1 MNLNKAA
8 AVLLKTPGNIEIQ
21 ELSLDPLKEGDV
33 LVENLYSGV
42 STGTERL
49 LFEGRMPEFPG
60 MGYPLVP
67 GYECFGRVVEKSKS
81 SKINIG
87 EMVFVPG
94 ATCYGEIKGLFG
106 GASSHLVVNE
116 KRIVKM
122 TRGEN
127 QENILLALAATAQH
141 VINTGNKLPNLII
154 GHGTLGRLLARIIVL
169 NGGSPIVVEKSAD
182 RRKGQFGYKVLSPA
196 EITGKKFDCVVDVSG
211 DAKQLD
217 FFISLLKKQGELVL
231 AGFYQDSI
239 SFDFVPTFLRE
250 IRLRVSAQWEQ
261 KDLDE
266 VSTAVN
272 SGKLDLS
279 GLITHSIS
287 AKKANFAYETAFN
300 NPSCLKMVIDWKEFH

>member
-21 ELSLDPLKEGDV
+21 ELFLDPLKEGDV

-196 EITGKKFDCVVDVSG
+196 EIIGKKFDCVVDVSG

-250 IRLRVSAQWEQ
+250 IRLRISAQWEQ

-287 AKKANFAYETAFN
+287 AKKAKFAYETAFN

>member
-21 ELSLDPLKEGDV
+21 ELFLDPLKEGDV

-81 SKINIG
+81 SKLNVG

-127 QENILLALAATAQH
+127 RENILLALAATAQH

-182 RRKGQFGYKVLSPA
+182 RRKGQFDYEVLSPA
-196 EITGKKFDCVVDVSG
+196 EIIGKKFDCVVDVSG
-211 DAKQLD
+211 DAKKLD

-250 IRLRVSAQWEQ
+250 TRLRVSAQWEQ

-287 AKKANFAYETAFN
+287 AKEANFAYETAFN